1 MSAVAT
7 VDNNKLFRNQK
18 AGLTRVL
25 NRLKRE
31 GDDKIVANYEAV
43 VAQVLKTVGEWET
56 NFNGVWPDDWSRW
69 DRALDDAR
77 GVVDRAYIDG
87 KVDKRP
93 RYVTIDDLA
102 AAFHREQAV
111 RVWP

>member
-31 GDDKIVANYEAV
+31 DDDKIVSNYEAV
-43 VAQVLKTVGEWET
+43 VTQVRKTVGEWET

-69 DRALDDAR
+69 NRALDDAR
-77 GVVDRAYIDG
+77 SVVARAYVEGRI
-87 KVDKRP
+87 DKRP
-93 RYVTIDDLA
+93 THFDIDDLA
-102 AAFHREQAV
+102 KAFHREQAV
-111 RVWP
+111 QVWA